1 MDPTALLPEK
11 KAVEFNGMLKFERP
25 SFVSRKMARQWIL
38 RRLEV
43 LGLLEVKDWM
53 VGVMGGI
60 GWGFG
65 VLLLD
70 IYFFFKDLDM
80 FFLLMILMH

>member
-1 MDPTALLPEK
+1 MPPG

-25 SFVSRKMARQWIL
+25 SFVSRKMARQWIH

-53 VGVMGGI
+53 VGVMGGN
-60 GWGFG
+60 GW
-65 VLLLD
+65 
-70 IYFFFKDLDM
+70 DLGCL
-80 FFLLMILMH
+80 F